1 MEKKRVGLSIMFGII
16 LGILAVVLVYM
27 GFMLFPVVLGDT
39 AELVVGIIVLIPL
52 FIIADIAGFVI
63 SAIFLIVAIKTRCK
77 WAIIAYSIAA
87 GLFVLYIV
95 LMFILI
101 KAKNNSSES

>member
-1 MEKKRVGLSIMFGII
+1 MENKRIGLNIMFGII
-16 LGILAVVLVYM
+16 LGLLTIVMVYM

-52 FIIADIAGFVI
+52 FIIADIAGFII
-63 SAIFLIVAIKTRCK
+63 SVIFLIVAIKTRCK
-77 WAIIAYSIAA
+77 WAIIAYSIVA
-87 GLFVLYIV
+87 GLFVLYII

-101 KAKNNSSES
+101 KAKNNSNEA